1 MGDCETADCGDKT
14 MTLTILSYA
23 ADLFSSLTNQVSH
36 VQPLRGENRW
46 ELKDFE
52 TFLMIQYSTWV
63 WSLVRELKLHTL
75 YSTVK
80 K

>member
-36 VQPLRGENRW
+36 VQPLRGENR
-46 ELKDFE
+46 
-52 TFLMIQYSTWV
+52 
-63 WSLVRELKLHTL
+63 
-75 YSTVK
+75 
-80 K
+80 